1 MDKLNGQIEIVRL
14 QYKEQFKKVMTK
26 TKLQK
31 FISKYSLNGEVT
43 AVKWVVSPNDK
54 QLSVSAITNDK
65 SLVYDVVWNDFSDL
79 TTDLEIGVYDTDK
92 LQKMLKALSEDIS
105 VTVNNVDER
114 VTSLSFSDGTSEIQF
129 MTAELTVIPKSS
141 RLKNVPPYHFEID
154 LTEDFIAKY
163 RSAKDALSD
172 ETKFTLMMN
181 KKTKKVQLV
190 IGYASINS
198 NRVTLDVPIK
208 SGTAK
213 LDKSLNFN
221 ADFFK
226 SVLDANNECENA
238 VLKVSEAGLA
248 SVEFNTDTFAATYHF
263 GPVQAND

>member
-1 MDKLNGQIEIVRL
+1 
-14 QYKEQFKKVMTK
+14 MTK
-26 TKLQK
+26 TNLQK

-43 AVKWVVSPNDK
+43 AVKWTVSVKDK
-54 QLSVSAITNDK
+54 QLGVSAITNDK
-65 SLVYDVVWNDFSDL
+65 SLVYDVFWKDFSDL
-79 TTDLEIGVYDTDK
+79 TTNLEIGVYDTDK
-92 LQKMLKALSEDIS
+92 LQKMLKALGNDI
-105 VTVNNVDER
+105 TVNINENDGR
-114 VTSLSFSDGTSEIQF
+114 VTSLTFADGTSEIQF

-141 RLKNVPPYHFEID
+141 RLKTEPPYHFEID

-163 RSAKDALSD
+163 RSAKDALSE
-172 ETKFTLMMN
+172 ETKFTLLMN

-208 SGTAK
+208 SGTPK
-213 LDKSLNFN
+213 LEKPLNFN

-226 SVLDANNECENA
+226 AVLDANSECENA

-248 SVEFNTDTFAATYHF
+248 SVSFNTDTFNSVYHF

>member
-1 MDKLNGQIEIVRL
+1 
-14 QYKEQFKKVMTK
+14 MTK
-26 TKLQK
+26 TNLQK

-43 AVKWVVSPNDK
+43 AVKWNVSANNK
-54 QLSVSAITNDK
+54 QLSLSAITNDK
-65 SLVYDVVWNDFSDL
+65 SLIYDVNWKNVEGL
-79 TTDLEIGVYDTDK
+79 TSEYEIGVYDTDK
-92 LQKMLKALSEDIS
+92 LQKMLKALGEEITM
-105 VTVNNVDER
+105 TVNEVDGR

-141 RLKNVPPYHFEID
+141 RLKTTPPYHFEID
-154 LTEDFIAKY
+154 LTDDFISKY
-163 RSAKDALSD
+163 RSAKDALSE
-172 ETKFTLMMN
+172 ETKFTLLMN

-190 IGYASINS
+190 LGYASINS

-213 LDKSLNFN
+213 LEKPLNFN

-248 SVEFNTDTFAATYHF
+248 SVEFNTDTFSATYHF
-263 GPVQAND
+263 GPVQPNE

>member
-1 MDKLNGQIEIVRL
+1 MDNNKNIEYSLETI
-14 QYKEQFKKVMTK
+14 KKVMTK
-26 TKLQK
+26 TNLQK

-43 AVKWVVSPNDK
+43 AVKWTVSAKDK
-54 QLSVSAITNDK
+54 QLGVSAITNDK
-65 SLVYDVVWNDFSDL
+65 SLVYDVFWKEFSDL
-79 TTDLEIGVYDTDK
+79 TTNLEIGVYDTDK
-92 LQKMLKALSEDIS
+92 LQKMLKALGNDVS
-105 VTVNNVDER
+105 VNVNENDGR
-114 VTSLSFSDGTSEIQF
+114 VTSLTFADGTSEIQF

-141 RLKNVPPYHFEID
+141 RLKTEPPYHFEID

-163 RSAKDALSD
+163 RSAKDALSE
-172 ETKFTLMMN
+172 ETKFTLLMN

-208 SGTAK
+208 SGTPT
-213 LDKSLNFN
+213 LDKPLNFN

-226 SVLDANNECENA
+226 AVLDANNECENA
-238 VLKVSEAGLA
+238 VL
-248 SVEFNTDTFAATYHF
+248 NTDTFSSVYHF

>member
-1 MDKLNGQIEIVRL
+1 MDNNKNIEYSLETI
-14 QYKEQFKKVMTK
+14 KKVMTK
-26 TKLQK
+26 TNLQK

-43 AVKWVVSPNDK
+43 AVKWN
-54 QLSVSAITNDK
+54 LSTKDNQISLSAITNDK
-65 SLVYDVVWNDFSDL
+65 SLVYDVNWKNVEGLSADY
-79 TTDLEIGVYDTDK
+79 EIGVYDTDK
-92 LQKMLKALSEDIS
+92 LQKMLKALGEEITM
-105 VTVNNVDER
+105 TVNQNEGR

-141 RLKNVPPYHFEID
+141 RLKGQPAYNFEID
-154 LTEDFIAKY
+154 LTKDFIAKY

-172 ETKFTLMMN
+172 ESKFTLLMN
-181 KKTKKVQLV
+181 KKSKKVQLV

-213 LDKSLNFN
+213 LEKSLNFN
-221 ADFFK
+221 ADFLK

-238 VLKVSEAGLA
+238 VLKVSESGLA
-248 SVEFNTDTFAATYHF
+248 TVQFSTDTFEAVYHF

>member
-1 MDKLNGQIEIVRL
+1 
-14 QYKEQFKKVMTK
+14 MTK
-26 TKLQK
+26 TNLQK

-43 AVKWVVSPNDK
+43 AVKWNVSAKNK
-54 QLSVSAITNDK
+54 QLSLSAITNDK
-65 SLVYDVVWNDFSDL
+65 SLIYDVNWKNVEGLNSEY
-79 TTDLEIGVYDTDK
+79 EIGVYDTDK
-92 LQKMLKALSEDIS
+92 LQKMLKALGEEITMS
-105 VTVNNVDER
+105 VNETDGR

-141 RLKNVPPYHFEID
+141 RLKATPPYHFEID
-154 LTEDFIAKY
+154 LTDDFISKY
-163 RSAKDALSD
+163 RSAKDALS
-172 ETKFTLMMN
+172 EESKFTLLMN

-190 IGYASINS
+190 LGYASINS

-208 SGTAK
+208 SGEPK
-213 LDKSLNFN
+213 LEKPLNFN

-248 SVEFNTDTFAATYHF
+248 SVEFNTDTFASVYHF
-263 GPVQAND
+263 GPVQPNE

>member
-1 MDKLNGQIEIVRL
+1 
-14 QYKEQFKKVMTK
+14 MTK
-26 TKLQK
+26 TNLQK

-43 AVKWVVSPNDK
+43 AVKWN
-54 QLSVSAITNDK
+54 LSTKDNQISLSAITNDK
-65 SLVYDVVWNDFSDL
+65 SLVYDVNWKNVEGLSADY
-79 TTDLEIGVYDTDK
+79 EIGVYDTDK
-92 LQKMLKALSEDIS
+92 LQKMLKALGEEITM
-105 VTVNNVDER
+105 TVNQNEGR

-141 RLKNVPPYHFEID
+141 RLKGQPAYNFEID
-154 LTEDFIAKY
+154 LTKDFIAKY

-172 ETKFTLMMN
+172 ESKFTLLMN
-181 KKTKKVQLV
+181 KKSKKVQLV

-213 LDKSLNFN
+213 LEKSLNFN
-221 ADFFK
+221 ADFLK

-238 VLKVSEAGLA
+238 VLKVSESGLA
-248 SVEFNTDTFAATYHF
+248 TVQFSTDTFEAVYHF

>member
-1 MDKLNGQIEIVRL
+1 MDRNKNIEYSLETI
-14 QYKEQFKKVMTK
+14 KKVMTK
-26 TKLQK
+26 TNLQK

-43 AVKWVVSPNDK
+43 AVKWNISTKDK
-54 QLSVSAITNDK
+54 QLSLSAITNDK
-65 SLVYDVVWNDFSDL
+65 SLIYDVIWKNVEGLSADY
-79 TTDLEIGVYDTDK
+79 EIGVYDTDK
-92 LQKMLKALSEDIS
+92 LQKMLKALGEEITM
-105 VTVNNVDER
+105 TVNQNDGR

-141 RLKNVPPYHFEID
+141 RLKGQPDYHFEID
-154 LTEDFIAKY
+154 LTKDFISKY

-172 ETKFTLMMN
+172 ESKFTLMVN
-181 KKTKKVQLV
+181 KKTKKIQLV

-213 LDKSLNFN
+213 LDKPLNFN
-221 ADFFK
+221 ADFLK

-238 VLKVSEAGLA
+238 VLKVSESGLA
-248 SVEFNTDTFAATYHF
+248 TVEFVTDTFSSTYHF